1 MRNTNSRLSYFGK
14 ACLSVA
20 CALFFSACDVTF
32 INPLPDSLSFAR
44 DERLLGRWKALDKKE
59 RPNHV
64 TFNSGSDGEFII
76 HSEAGDPA
84 MVLRA
89 RALKIDESSYMVL
102 NDSDTTKRKGYLLAK
117 YVITGDRM
125 KIWLV
130 DEKKVRQA
138 VTDGKL
144 KGEIGKETYAGVT
157 VTDTPEKILDYLKT
171 TGDDAFEFLVD
182 FEKVAD
188 K

>member
-1 MRNTNSRLSYFGK
+1 
-14 ACLSVA
+14 
-20 CALFFSACDVTF
+20 
-32 INPLPDSLSFAR
+32 
-44 DERLLGRWKALDKKE
+44 
-59 RPNHV
+59 
-64 TFNSGSDGEFII
+64 
-76 HSEAGDPA
+76 
-84 MVLRA
+84 MVLKA

-102 NDSDTTKRKGYLLAK
+102 NDSDITKRKGYLLAK

-125 KIWLV
+125 KVWLV

-144 KGEIGKETYAGVT
+144 KGKIGKETYAGVT